1 MQEKSLTIRERDWKL
16 SRSWN
21 RNNRAGIRKESKGGR
36 RLVGEKKKEEEQKL
50 LLAFVAGLIRT
61 GVLHILIIA
70 WLIVAPCP
78 PPLIFNGSL
87 NRHRPSL
94 IPTFFFIFARKRSA
108 REPRPFVKIS

>member
-1 MQEKSLTIRERDWKL
+1 MVG
-16 SRSWN
+16 RS
-21 RNNRAGIRKESKGGR
+21 
-36 RLVGEKKKEEEQKL
+36 VGEKKREEEEEKP

-94 IPTFFFIFARKRSA
+94 IPIFFLSS
-108 REPRPFVKIS
+108 RENAPPGNLVPS